1 MSTHTYTDL
10 IIFFP
15 DLPMSSLTIIVK
27 KDLSLGD
34 TFPRP
39 SFLWNWSTILQKDP
53 YASVR
58 KQELNFNKKFD
69 HVLVI
74 SIRFR
79 VFSHFLFLSLISIK
93 RVRSPLRQLYNRK
106 IESLWKD

>member
-39 SFLWNWSTILQKDP
+39 SFL
-53 YASVR
+53 
-58 KQELNFNKKFD
+58 
-69 HVLVI
+69 
-74 SIRFR
+74 
-79 VFSHFLFLSLISIK
+79 
-93 RVRSPLRQLYNRK
+93 
-106 IESLWKD
+106 